1 MITPELLI
9 AKALPVLPALITQVE
24 GVSPVLET
32 VITVAPVEASSATE
46 AVWPEGIVTSELVTE
61 IAISLAVIVVV
72 PSETVTVSV

>member
-24 GVSPVLET
+24 GVSPVAET

-46 AVWPEGIVTSELVTE
+46 PV
-61 IAISLAVIVVV
+61 
-72 PSETVTVSV
+72 